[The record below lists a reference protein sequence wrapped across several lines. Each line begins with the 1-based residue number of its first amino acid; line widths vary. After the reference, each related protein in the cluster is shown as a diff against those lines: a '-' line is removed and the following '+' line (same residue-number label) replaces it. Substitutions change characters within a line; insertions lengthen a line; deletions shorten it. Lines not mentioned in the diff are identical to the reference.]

1 MKIERPRLRVEVTP
15 SDLDRIC
22 EAIASGS
29 TYAAAAMAAG
39 VRPSAL
45 RFRKQTDPA
54 VALRLRVA
62 WAAQARRLRAAA
74 VAAVRDAAAGQ

>member
-1 MKIERPRLRVEVTP
+1 MKVERPRLRVEVTP
-15 SDLDRIC
+15 ADLDRIC
-22 EAIASGS
+22 EVIAAGA

-45 RFRKQTDPA
+45 RCRKRIDPA

-62 WAAQARRLRAAA
+62 WAAQARRLRDAAR
-74 VAAVRDAAAGQ
+74 AAVRDASSGQ